1 MVSAEDLHA
10 LFSSSGKTLGSV
22 ESFTGGRFASS
33 MTAIA
38 GASKFF
44 VGSLVTYATYEKIR
58 LLNIKKERVDAYG
71 VVSQEI
77 AGDMA
82 MYGRFTLNSDYC
94 ISFTGNAGPEPMEN
108 KPVGLIYIGVSA
120 YNYTQ
125 VFQYQ
130 LNGSREE
137 VINQAL
143 SLGYMHL
150 AKMLSEFK

>member
-1 MVSAEDLHA
+1 MTAEDIHT
-10 LFSSSGKTLGSV
+10 LFKNAGRTLGSV

-33 MTAIA
+33 ITAIP

-44 VGSLVTYATYEKIR
+44 VGAYVTYATWEKIR
-58 LLNIKKERVDAYG
+58 LLNIKKERVDTYG

-82 MYGRFTLNSDYC
+82 MHGKFLLDSDYC

-125 VFQYQ
+125 VFQY
-130 LNGSREE
+130 LLKGSREE
-137 VINQAL
+137 IILQAIG
-143 SLGYMHL
+143 LGYKHL
-150 AKMLSEFK
+150 EKMLKDFK

>member
-1 MVSAEDLHA
+1 MTAEDIHT
-10 LFSSSGKTLGSV
+10 LFKNAGRTLGSV

-33 MTAIA
+33 ITALP

-44 VGSLVTYATYEKIR
+44 VGAYVTYATWEKIR

-82 MYGRFTLNSDYC
+82 MHGRFLLDSDYC
-94 ISFTGNAGPEPMEN
+94 ISFTGNAGPEPMEG

-125 VFQYQ
+125 VFQYR
-130 LNGSREE
+130 LNGTREE
-137 VINQAL
+137 IIVQAL
-143 SLGYMHL
+143 GLGYAHL
-150 AKMLSEFK
+150 AKMLQDFK